1 MEDNKLLILARD
13 KFKGFDIEKQDQL
26 SFKTELDD
34 MQFSSYLFVKKNTN
48 RLYVMLSGALTS
60 DRKTSFTYHRWSWH
74 EKFNGSVL
82 YIADPVLSNNL
93 DLNIGW
99 YIGKDDVPVDKYIA
113 EFVKFI
119 AKKLNIALDHIIAY
133 GSSAGGYA
141 AIQLASNIQNG
152 MLAVAINP
160 QTNVFKYLEEPV
172 KALLDKCWIKT
183 APKYNNSRF
192 NILYKDVSKTKI
204 LYIQNKQDVDHYND
218 HMHPFFDKLAITG
231 DSSQLPVNKQK
242 GPVRTIIYDHP
253 SGHAAEPNEMLPEI
267 FDSIDYM
274 IQNVGWSNKNFFILG
289 SCISRDVFLP
299 SYREDIGSTGYYP
312 RTSFARL
319 ALEPVESIP
328 DLNQLSSPFQRKI
341 VKQDMKLD
349 VLHALATTSF
359 DYILIDLIDERY
371 GLVKYGN
378 TFITN
383 SYEVNVSGILG
394 NVSQLEKIEAGSDEF
409 YSLWEKGFKVF
420 VDYCEENNLL
430 DKVIV
435 NKVYWASMLD
445 DASPIP
451 NLDKE
456 KIIINNSVL
465 DKLYNIMQK
474 YISESNFIVYP
485 KSYFVAKK
493 DHKWGVMPFHYVD
506 SFYKH
511 TYEELNNLK

>member
-1 MEDNKLLILARD
+1 MAFFDFVVSQVDEKDFSKD
-13 KFKGFDIEKQDQL
+13 EVSFKGDEDGYG
-26 SFKTELDD
+26 
-34 MQFSSYLFVKKNTN
+34 FSAYLFQKKESKK
-48 RLYVMLSGALTS
+48 LYVVFNGALNK
-60 DRKTSFTYHRWSWH
+60 DRQDAKVYHRWSWNSL
-74 EKFNGSVL
+74 FDGSVL
-82 YIADPVLSNNL
+82 YISDPTLFKYPETNL
-93 DLNIGW
+93 AW
-99 YIGKDDVPVDKYIA
+99 YIGDKNVQFQQILKD
-113 EFVKFI
+113 FI
-119 AKKLNIALDHIIAY
+119 LKVSKRMSLSPEQIILY
-133 GSSAGGYA
+133 GSSGGGFA
-141 AIQLASNIQNG
+141 ALKLASIIGNG
-152 MLAVAINP
+152 ILAVAINP
-160 QTNVFKYLEEPV
+160 QVNVFNYIKNQVDDYLNICWEEN
-172 KALLDKCWIKT
+172 D
-183 APKYNNSRF
+183 F
-192 NILYKDVSKTKI
+192 NKLKNRTEFDVLSTICKSNCRV
-204 LYIQNKQDVDHYND
+204 LFIQNSKDEFHFKNHFIPFLEKFGIANSENYKSLKQQ
-218 HMHPFFDKLAITG
+218 
-231 DSSQLPVNKQK
+231 SS
-242 GPVRTIIYDHP
+242 RIRYMIYDHP
-253 SGHAAEPNEMLPEI
+253 SGHAAEPKDMLPEI
-267 FDSIDYM
+267 LESVNYM
-274 IQNVGWSNKNFFILG
+274 QQSVGWSKKNFFILG

-299 SYREDIGSTGYYP
+299 SYREDIGSIGYYP

-328 DLNQLSSPFQRKI
+328 DLNELSSPFQRKI

-465 DKLYNIMQK
+465 DKLYSIMQK